1 MELDMNRIKEIF
13 GNSAILEIKDN
24 QEDFLDNIKY
34 LISLGCPNVYELVEI
49 YPYTFLI
56 DTNDF
61 KSKVKTLLD
70 SLGVESFEKIENN
83 LEIWGSLDE

>member
-1 MELDMNRIKEIF
+1 MELDMNRIKDIF

-24 QEDFLDNIKY
+24 QEEFLDNIKY
-34 LISLGCPNVYELVEI
+34 LISLSCPNVYELVEM

-56 DTNDF
+56 DTDEF
-61 KSKVKTLLD
+61 KNKVNNLLD
-70 SLGVESFEKIENN
+70 SLGIYSFEKIENN

>member
-56 DTNDF
+56 EKDEF
-61 KSKVKTLLD
+61 KDKVNNLLD
-70 SLGVESFEKIENN
+70 SLGVYSFEKIENN

>member
-1 MELDMNRIKEIF
+1 MDLDMNRIKEIF

-24 QEDFLDNIKY
+24 EREFIDNIKY

-61 KSKVKTLLD
+61 KSKVTILLD